1 MPKSSQHPQH
11 ALVSCSFSTA
21 GPVTSSFPAS
31 TEQEH
36 MSSAAPTRFTCAL
49 PSISEC
55 TFAFDSSFAH
65 IETRSSVT
73 VTVSIVGPDLVVS
86 KDTFPAGS
94 LTNPSTPNKDV
105 KDETVY
111 LTMAIQNQVS
121 TEISMIA
128 ELLQSGTVFP
138 FR

>member
-1 MPKSSQHPQH
+1 
-11 ALVSCSFSTA
+11 
-21 GPVTSSFPAS
+21 
-31 TEQEH
+31 
-36 MSSAAPTRFTCAL
+36 
-49 PSISEC
+49 
-55 TFAFDSSFAH
+55 
-65 IETRSSVT
+65 
-73 VTVSIVGPDLVVS
+73 VSIVGPDLVVS
-86 KDTFPAGS
+86 KDTFPAES